1 MVYTVIAAAIV
12 LVIVV
17 LVSVGIYSRDLWRR
31 PAISTIEW
39 VKLMR
44 ENDLRF
50 DRAARVRAA
59 KLRSSRIN

>member
-1 MVYTVIAAAIV
+1 MVYAVIAVAVLLV
-12 LVIVV
+12 LVA
-17 LVSVGIYSRDLWRR
+17 LVFVGIFSRDLWRR

-50 DRAARVRAA
+50 DRAARARAA
-59 KLRSSRIN
+59 KLRPSRIN

>member
-1 MVYTVIAAAIV
+1 MVYTLIAVAV
-12 LVIVV
+12 LLVLVV
-17 LVSVGIYSRDLWRR
+17 LVYVGHLSRDLWRR

-50 DRAARVRAA
+50 ERAAKARAA
-59 KLRSSRIN
+59 KLRPSRIS

>member
-1 MVYTVIAAAIV
+1 MVYTVIAVAV
-12 LVIVV
+12 LLALGV
-17 LVSVGIYSRDLWRR
+17 LFYVRTFSSDLWRR

-50 DRAARVRAA
+50 DRAARARAA
-59 KLRSSRIN
+59 KLGPSRMS